1 MNIEILDLV
10 MVNLEGLTDTLKNR
24 STVNNN
30 NHKAKL
36 TSHNYEDLGG
46 VSKLAHNHEI
56 LPQLN
61 LKETQLRY
69 LSSVC
74 FKVGNISRIASVR
87 ASMPPLLP
95 VFVLF
100 VLFFL
105 FSPCPFLFGGICA
118 VLILRKED
126 PTIFVSA
133 TGIGKHRITS

>member
-10 MVNLEGLTDTLKNR
+10 VVNLEGLTDTLKNR

-100 VLFFL
+100 FL
-105 FSPCPFLFGGICA
+105 FSHLPVSVWWYLCSSHSKKGGSYDFCQCHWY
-118 VLILRKED
+118 R
-126 PTIFVSA
+126 
-133 TGIGKHRITS
+133 

>member
-1 MNIEILDLV
+1 MA
-10 MVNLEGLTDTLKNR
+10 NLEGLTDTLKNR

-36 TSHNYEDLGG
+36 TSHNYEALGG
-46 VSKLAHNHEI
+46 FSKLAHNHEI

-61 LKETQLRY
+61 MKETQLRY

-74 FKVGNISRIASVR
+74 FKVGNISWIASVR

-100 VLFFL
+100 SL
-105 FSPCPFLFGGICA
+105 FSPCLFLFGGICA

-126 PTIFVSA
+126 PAIFVSA